1 MKEKILDHLLKQVD
15 DKVKILEETLG
26 IGEAKDYADYQRM
39 CGEIHGL
46 LTMRRNIIDLKSR
59 LENFDD

>member
-1 MKEKILDHLLKQVD
+1 MKEKILDHLLKQID
-15 DKVKILEETLG
+15 DKVKILEEALG

-39 CGEIHGL
+39 CGEIYGL
-46 LTMRRNIIDLKSR
+46 LTVRRNIIDLKSR